1 MKRVGLLICLA
12 LAVAGTAVATAAPPG
27 ATTTAAT
34 DVTAT
39 TATLNGTVVTEG
51 ATTYLFEWGTTT
63 AYGSRSPEKSV
74 SGGGPNGKDVSEDV
88 VGLQPSTTYHFRVVA
103 RNADTGE
110 TATGNDMTF
119 TTPAAGPNDNV
130 LTIAKDPR
138 TVIFGNRVTISGR
151 LTGPGAA
158 GETIELETTPF
169 PYTDPFRPVGTTTTA
184 PNGSYSFT
192 TVPQINSRY
201 HTEARTNPRTQS
213 ADIKVGVRRRV
224 GLRIADR
231 TPDRGK
237 RVRFRG
243 IVKPGSEG
251 KVAVIRRKRTNR
263 RGWRTVKT
271 DVLEPAKTIN
281 GITRSKY
288 GVRIKI
294 RRDGRYRTV
303 VRSQGGEYETGRSRK
318 FWVRIDG

>member
-1 MKRVGLLICLA
+1 MKRAALLICLA

-27 ATTTAAT
+27 ATTTAAS

-39 TATLNGTVVTEG
+39 TATLNGTVVTDG
-51 ATTYLFEWGTTT
+51 ATTYHFEWGTTT
-63 AYGSRSPEKSV
+63 AYGSRSPEDSV
-74 SGGGPNGKDVSEDV
+74 SGGGPNGKDVSADV
-88 VGLQPSTTYHFRVVA
+88 VGLQPGTTYHFRVVA
-103 RNADTGE
+103 TNADGTTNG
-110 TATGNDMTF
+110 ADMTF

-130 LTIAKDPR
+130 LSIAKDPR
-138 TVIFGNRVTISGR
+138 RVTFGDSVTISGR
-151 LTGPGAA
+151 LTGPGAG
-158 GETIELETTPF
+158 GETIELETTPH

-184 PNGSYSFT
+184 ADGSYSLT

-201 HTEARTNPRTQS
+201 HTEARTSPRTQS

-224 GLRIADR
+224 RLRIADR

-251 KVAVIRRKRTNR
+251 KVALIRRKRTNR

-271 DVLEPAKTIN
+271 DVLEPARTIN

-288 GVRIKI
+288 SVRIKI

-318 FWVRIDG
+318 FWVRIDD